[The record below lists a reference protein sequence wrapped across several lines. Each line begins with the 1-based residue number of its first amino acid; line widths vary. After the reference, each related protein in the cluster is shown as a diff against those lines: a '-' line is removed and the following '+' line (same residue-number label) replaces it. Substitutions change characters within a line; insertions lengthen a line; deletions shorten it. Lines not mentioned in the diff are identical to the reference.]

1 MTGTINAS
9 RSILWVILLVK
20 LTAMDLHHRGRTG
33 FSKAQTA
40 TVVGIEGID
49 QLPFRA
55 GELQEFPQV
64 NPPVQAVSL
73 HVKEIGAIEK
83 QGDAHTPPVM

>member
-1 MTGTINAS
+1 
-9 RSILWVILLVK
+9 LVILLVQ
-20 LTAMDLHHRGRTG
+20 LTVGALHHRGRTD